1 MAVISNATT
10 ATSATHHI
18 NSELISRAIAR
29 AVSEPYV
36 WRLCTF
42 AVDLTGANTATYAH
56 PIFARLSAAAAHT
69 ETDEVSSAEITRTQ
83 ATISTAEYA
92 KATFL
97 GDRAQRLSI
106 ANEMMVAA
114 ERLADAC
121 MRKMDFDVLTLASSM
136 TNTQGDNSTN
146 NTVVNFNSVISNFR
160 VQIGSSSARPVMVMS
175 APAIRDL
182 HEDAATNAAAIY
194 GSLVGV
200 QLHEATAG
208 VNQGVRRQFG
218 GVEFVETSAVVAGDT
233 SGKAN
238 FITLVGGQAES
249 ALITPIGKDISPEVG
264 RVAERIGSWLVYS
277 FEFGAGIV
285 DQNRCRK
292 FITRA

>member
-1 MAVISNATT
+1 MAAISNATT
-10 ATSATHHI
+10 ATTATHHI
-18 NSELISRAIAR
+18 NSELISRVMAK
-29 AVSEPYV
+29 AVQRPYV
-36 WRLCTF
+36 WRLCSF
-42 AVDLTGANTATYAH
+42 AVDLTGANTSQYAH
-56 PIFARLSAAAAHT
+56 PIFAALSAASAHT

-83 ATISTAEYA
+83 ATITTAEYA

-106 ANEMMVAA
+106 ADEAMMAA
-114 ERLADAC
+114 DRLANAC
-121 MRKMDFDVLTLASSM
+121 MLQMDTAVLTLAASM
-136 TNTQGDNSTN
+136 SNTQGDNATV

-160 VQIGSSSARPVMVMS
+160 VQIGSSAARPVMVMS

-194 GSLVGV
+194 GSLIGV

-208 VNQGVRRQFG
+208 VNQGMRRSFG
-218 GVEFVETSAVVAGDT
+218 TVDIVESAGVVAGDT
-233 SGKAN
+233 TGKSN

-249 ALITPIGKDISPEVG
+249 ALITPIGKDLTPEVG

-277 FEFGAGIV
+277 YEFGAGIV
-285 DQNRCRK
+285 DNNRCRV